1 MGTIHHPRKGS
12 LAYRPKKRARRIYP
26 RIGTRLPCNETKAL
40 DFAGYKV
47 GMTHIKMIE
56 SRKGSVNFNKE
67 VTKPVTVVEC
77 PPIRIAGIRTYKK
90 EVYGPITSQE
100 IWAKDLEKDIKKC
113 GICGKRLHDV
123 EKIITDDISDVVF
136 IAHTTPRS
144 AGISKKKPDMFE
156 IGIGGNNIED
166 KIKFAKEKL
175 GNELT
180 ISEIFS
186 EGSFV
191 DTLAVTKGKG
201 FQGAVKRY
209 GVKTQAAWAE
219 KSKRRPGNLGP
230 FTPRKTRY
238 TVPQAGQLGFHNR
251 TELNK
256 HILRIG
262 DNPED
267 INVSG
272 GFKNYGE
279 IKSTYIIVS
288 GSITGPAKR
297 LIRFR
302 HSIRTKEQEHN
313 EINVTYVSKESKQ

>member
-1 MGTIHHPRKGS
+1 MGTIHHPRRGS
-12 LAYRPKKRARRIYP
+12 LAYRPKRRARRIYP
-26 RIGTRLPCNETKAL
+26 RIGARPQCSEIKAL

-56 SRKGSVNFNKE
+56 PAKESVNFNKE

-77 PPIRIAGIRTYKK
+77 PPIRVAGIRTYKK
-90 EVYGPITSQE
+90 EVYGPISCQD

-113 GICGKRLHDV
+113 GINGKRLHDI
-123 EKIITDDISDVVF
+123 EKLKTDDISDIVF
-136 IAHTTPRS
+136 LAHTVPRS
-144 AGISKKKPDMFE
+144 AGISKKKPELFE
-156 IGIGGNNIED
+156 IGIGGDNIED

-175 GNELT
+175 GSELAV
-180 ISEIFS
+180 SDIFS
-186 EGSFV
+186 EGNHI

-238 TVPQAGQLGFHNR
+238 TVPQAGQLGFNNR

-256 HILRIG
+256 QILKIG
-262 DNPED
+262 DKPED

-279 IKSTYIIVS
+279 IKSTYIIIS
-288 GSITGPAKR
+288 GSVPGSTKR

-302 HSIRTKEQEHN
+302 HPLRTKKQEYSEMN
-313 EINVTYVSKESKQ
+313 ITYVSKESKQ